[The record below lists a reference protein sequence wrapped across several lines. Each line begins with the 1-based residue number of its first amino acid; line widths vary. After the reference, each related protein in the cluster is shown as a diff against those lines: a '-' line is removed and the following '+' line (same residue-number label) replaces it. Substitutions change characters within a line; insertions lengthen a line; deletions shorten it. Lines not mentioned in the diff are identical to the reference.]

1 MDVTRWD
8 THCHLGWFSN
18 PARVAAEAAG
28 RGLGALAVT
37 VTPDEYARAAGAL
50 AGAPNVRLAAG
61 LHPWWVRAADDA
73 DALVALLPGLRWVG
87 EVGLDAS
94 PRRVGTWDAQVAAF
108 RRVCA
113 ACARTSDPAAPTV
126 LSVHAVRAAGA
137 VLDELEA
144 TGAAARCRCV
154 LHWFSGT
161 SEELAR
167 ARRLGC
173 WFSFGARALAARR
186 GRAYARSLP
195 AGRLLAET
203 DLPAEPGAPGGA
215 DELAA
220 SLGRAEAGIAAA
232 RGMEPDEA
240 RALLAKNAGELLR

>member
-1 MDVTRWD
+1 MEIARWD
-8 THCHLGWFSN
+8 MHCHLGWFAD
-18 PARVAAEAAG
+18 PGRAAEGAAAL
-28 RGLGALAVT
+28 GLGALAVT
-37 VTPDEYARAAGAL
+37 VTPDEYVRAAGTL
-50 AGAPNVRLAAG
+50 AGAPSVRLAAG

-73 DALVALLPGLRWVG
+73 DALVELLPYLRWVG
-87 EVGLDAS
+87 EIGLDAA
-94 PRRVGTWDAQVAAF
+94 PRHVATWDAQLAAF
-108 RRVCA
+108 ERVCA
-113 ACARTSDPAAPTV
+113 ACARTSDAAAPKV

-137 VLDELEA
+137 ALDVLEA

-173 WFSFGARALAARR
+173 WFSFGERALATRR

-215 DELAA
+215 NDLAA
-220 SLGRAEAGIAAA
+220 SLERAEAAIAAA
-232 RGMEPDEA
+232 RGMEPEEA
-240 RALLAKNAGELLR
+240 RALLAKNAEELLR